1 LLLEEDIPMKFRTL
15 LLASLMVIV
24 WQSVACAAD
33 GKMHVYDSWIREAPP
48 NAVSLAGYMAMENR
62 SGEELSLVSAAAD
75 VFAHVMIH
83 QTTHEGGMARMHH
96 QEQVPIP
103 PRETIR
109 FEPNGYH
116 LMLMH
121 PQQVI
126 KSGDLVTIQL
136 GFSDG
141 SEQRVIFEVRKQ
153 APVK

>member
-1 LLLEEDIPMKFRTL
+1 MKFRTL
-15 LLASLMVIV
+15 LVASLMIII
-24 WQSVACAAD
+24 WQSVASAAD
-33 GKMHVYDSWIREAPP
+33 GKIHVSDSWIREAPP
-48 NAVSLAGYMAMENR
+48 NAVSLAGYMMMENR

-83 QTTHEGGMARMHH
+83 RTMHEGGMARMHH
-96 QEQVPIP
+96 QDQVTIP
-103 PRETIR
+103 PHEEIR

-121 PQQVI
+121 PQQAI
-126 KSGDLVTIQL
+126 KNGDRVTIQL

-141 SEQRVIFEVRKQ
+141 SEQHVIFEVRKQ